1 MATQFEKTVSATEFK
16 ATCLDLMD
24 QLADHR
30 LEKVFVTKRGRVVS
44 VMSPPPAAPVDR
56 LPSIFGCMKD
66 SPLFP
71 ADFDWESI
79 NEPAYSDAELDE
91 FLQTTVDQ
99 VDEMAR
105 RPRG

>member
-1 MATQFEKTVSATEFK
+1 MATHFEKTVNATEFK

-24 QLADHR
+24 QLEDHR
-30 LEKVFVTKRGRVVS
+30 LERVFVTKRGRVVS
-44 VMSPPPAAPVDR
+44 VMLPPPAAPVAR
-56 LPSIFGCMKD
+56 LQSIFGCMKD
-66 SPLFP
+66 SPLLP

-79 NEPAYSDAELDE
+79 NQPAYSDAELDE

-99 VDEMAR
+99 VDEMLR